1 MLKRMGITRLKTMFP
16 SQSELQRMVEWWVV
30 HTEFQN
36 AKIKIEERMVD
47 NDVKFMLPK
56 VWIQF
61 LGLPAH
67 LCDYLIIWVAGSI
80 LGVTKDMDM
89 EFMRCHGISLLLVMV
104 LNPNLIP
111 QTVNIVIGDSQYEL
125 KFWVEMS
132 EEAGA
137 PHLMDIDDNHEAGGS
152 SQKEDQGNNSIG
164 KNLMKGSKNGSGG
177 TATGGY
183 MLNQG
188 AGQPAPKSVPLFI
201 VQAPWVLRRMRVLRW
216 PQESWEVIK
225 LRFWIF

>member
-1 MLKRMGITRLKTMFP
+1 
-16 SQSELQRMVEWWVV
+16 VV

-125 KFWVEMS
+125 KF
-132 EEAGA
+132 
-137 PHLMDIDDNHEAGGS
+137 
-152 SQKEDQGNNSIG
+152 
-164 KNLMKGSKNGSGG
+164 
-177 TATGGY
+177 
-183 MLNQG
+183 
-188 AGQPAPKSVPLFI
+188 
-201 VQAPWVLRRMRVLRW
+201 
-216 PQESWEVIK
+216 
-225 LRFWIF
+225 